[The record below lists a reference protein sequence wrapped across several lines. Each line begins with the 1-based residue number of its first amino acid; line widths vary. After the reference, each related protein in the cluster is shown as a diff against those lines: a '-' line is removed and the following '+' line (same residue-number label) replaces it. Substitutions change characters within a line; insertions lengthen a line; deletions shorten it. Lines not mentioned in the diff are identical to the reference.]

1 MRHANTTIV
10 QEESIQNRCSVCNN
24 SDLVFD
30 PVSCEMICSSCGIVV
45 QEAKEVCLNPELTM
59 HFADDLEGKTRTG
72 GPSSL
77 AIHDMGLSTSIPY
90 ANMDGKGIAM
100 TGKQRGDMYRL
111 RRLDRSSPN
120 DRTRQR
126 SLKSAFLILGTI
138 KHKLS
143 LPDSAVETSA
153 YNFRKALDH
162 DMIRGRSVKGVVVA
176 STYAACRALNVPR
189 RLDEIAE
196 AADAD
201 RTFVAK
207 CYRLLVRELQMSL
220 PKVEPDR
227 YLVKIAKGTGVRE
240 KTYRR
245 ALDIMHIVKKS
256 HVSEGKDPK
265 TLAVA
270 AFYKA
275 CIEEKENV
283 TQLRVADA
291 ANVSIVSLRKRMSDV
306 DMVCCK

>member
-1 MRHANTTIV
+1 M
-10 QEESIQNRCSVCNN
+10 
-24 SDLVFD
+24 
-30 PVSCEMICSSCGIVV
+30 
-45 QEAKEVCLNPELTM
+45 NPELSM
-59 HFADDLEGKTRTG
+59 QLADDLEGKSRTG
-72 GPSSL
+72 LPSSL

-90 ANMDGKGIAM
+90 ANTDGKGIAI
-100 TGKQRGDMYRL
+100 TGKQKGDMYRL
-111 RRLDRSSPN
+111 RKLDRSSPN
-120 DRTRQR
+120 NRTRQR
-126 SLKSAFLILGTI
+126 SLKGAFLILGTI

-143 LPDSAVETSA
+143 LPDSAIETSA

-176 STYAACRALNVPR
+176 STYAACRELNVPR

-196 AADAD
+196 AVDAD

-207 CYRLLVRELQMSL
+207 CYRLLVRELKMDL

-227 YLVKIAKGTGVRE
+227 YLAKIAKGTKVKE

-245 ALDIMHIVKKS
+245 ALEILHLVKKS

-270 AFYKA
+270 SFYKA
-275 CIEEKENV
+275 CVEEKENV

-291 ANVSIVSLRKRMSDV
+291 ASVSIVSLRKRMSDIET
-306 DMVCCK
+306 VCCS

>member
-1 MRHANTTIV
+1 MTTIV
-10 QEESIQNRCSVCNN
+10 QNESSQNRCSACNG
-24 SDLVFD
+24 SELVFD
-30 PVSCEMICSSCGIVV
+30 PVSCEMICSNCGMVV
-45 QEAKEVCLNPELTM
+45 QDAKEVCLNPELTM
-59 HFADDLEGKTRTG
+59 QLADDLEGKSRTG
-72 GPSSL
+72 LPSSL

-90 ANMDGKGIAM
+90 ANTDGKGIAI
-100 TGKQRGDMYRL
+100 TGKQKGDMYRL
-111 RRLDRSSPN
+111 RKLDRSSPN
-120 DRTRQR
+120 NRTRQR
-126 SLKSAFLILGTI
+126 SLKGAFLILGTI

-143 LPDSAVETSA
+143 LPDSAIETSA
-153 YNFRKALDH
+153 YNFRKALDR

-176 STYAACRALNVPR
+176 STYAACRELNVPR

-196 AADAD
+196 AVDAD

-207 CYRLLVRELQMSL
+207 CYRLLVRELKMSL

-227 YLVKIAKGTGVRE
+227 YLARIAKGTKVKE

-245 ALDIMHIVKKS
+245 ALEILHLVKKS

-275 CIEEKENV
+275 CVEEKENI

-291 ANVSIVSLRKRMSDV
+291 ASVSIVSLRKRMSDIEL
-306 DMVCCK
+306 VCCN